1 MVVSKKEL
9 TIRPEII
16 SDYEAIADV
25 NVQAFD
31 NRAAEALI
39 VTLLRNRS
47 QFDPELSLVAEA
59 EGRIVGHVCFS
70 PYSIQVLGESVSVV
84 NLAPIAV
91 HPAYQK
97 QGIGGRLI
105 RAGHEIARAK
115 GYKFSFL
122 VGHPTYYPRLGY
134 KVRAY
139 GNSSLKLSTTSDAFA
154 SLLAEHIDLSVRG
167 PEARDVPSLHAL
179 WYQEEHLVDFSLDP
193 GIELLDWLSVIPL
206 VETLVFLRG
215 ERVVGYMRARTDKPG
230 SVSVFLA
237 SGADIAR
244 AMVAELYNRRQ
255 ESGSLPDVIDLP
267 LHQFSGSTPAF
278 AEFGSPQGRTYD
290 AAMAYP
296 LVPSPFDEYYPR
308 TQSGEHPV
316 GRLIWPSLFDIA
328 Q

>member
-1 MVVSKKEL
+1 ML
-9 TIRPEII
+9 IRHETI
-16 SDYEAIADV
+16 SDYAPIADV

-39 VTLLRNRS
+39 ITLLRNRP

-59 EGRIVGHVCFS
+59 NGRIVGHVLFS
-70 PYSIQVLGESVSVV
+70 PYNIQVLGESVPVV

-91 HPAYQK
+91 HPGYQK

-105 RAGHEIARAK
+105 HEGHEIARAK

-139 GNSSLKLSTTSDAFA
+139 GNSSLKLPTTSDHFA
-154 SLLAEHIDLSVRG
+154 SLLAEHVGLSVRG

-179 WYQEEHLVDFSLDP
+179 WSQEERLVDFSLDP
-193 GIELLDWLSVIPL
+193 GTALLDWLSPSPL
-206 VETLVFLRG
+206 VETLVFLRD
-215 ERVVGYMRARTDKPG
+215 ERVVGYVRARTDKPG
-230 SVSVFLA
+230 SVMVFLA
-237 SGADIAR
+237 GGADVAR
-244 AMVAELYNRRQ
+244 AMVVELYNRSR
-255 ESGSLPDVIDLP
+255 EKNSPDVIDLP
-267 LHQFSGSTPAF
+267 LHQFSGSTRAF
-278 AEFGSPQGRTYD
+278 AEFGAPQGRTYD

-296 LVPSPFDEYYPR
+296 LMPNPFDEYYPR

-316 GRLIWPSLFDIA
+316 GRLIWPSIFDIA
-328 Q
+328 L